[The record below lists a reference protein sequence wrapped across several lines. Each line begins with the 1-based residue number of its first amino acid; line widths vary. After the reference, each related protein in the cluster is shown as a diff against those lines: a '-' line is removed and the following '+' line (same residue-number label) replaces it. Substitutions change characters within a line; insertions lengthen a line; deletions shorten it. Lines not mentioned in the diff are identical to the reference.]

1 MLESIVGLDF
11 LPRGDGVCTRRPLEL
26 RLNHIPEGQ
35 QPWAK
40 FEELN
45 QKFTNFKEVKASI
58 EFLTDKVCGKTK
70 DIKDVP
76 IVLSVY
82 SPTCPDLTL
91 IDLPGITR
99 IPIDGQAQDIEK
111 VTKTMCRNYVT
122 DERTIILCVLPANM
136 DMTISDGL

>member
-1 MLESIVGLDF
+1 
-11 LPRGDGVCTRRPLEL
+11 
-26 RLNHIPEGQ
+26 
-35 QPWAK
+35 
-40 FEELN
+40 
-45 QKFTNFKEVKASI
+45 
-58 EFLTDKVCGKTK
+58 LTDKVCGKTK

-99 IPIDGQAQDIEK
+99 VPIDGQAANIEE
-111 VTKTMCRNYVT
+111 VTKKMCRHYCQ

-136 DMTISDGL
+136 DMTLSDGL